1 MNLLQRIV
9 REIEWWRLTII
20 VTWRMVNGRW
30 YVYRDMP
37 DWLVASHAAM
47 DDEFSEELLRLIA
60 MAQSEQKLRVDRAV
74 REAVRLH
81 DEIEKAI
88 KP

>member
-37 DWLVASHAAM
+37 DWLVASHAEM
-47 DDEFSEELLRLIA
+47 DEEFSEEWRCLNA
-60 MAQSEQKLRVDRAV
+60 MAQAEQKLRVERLL
-74 REAVRLH
+74 REAVRLTQ
-81 DEIEKAI
+81 EIEKAI